1 MGEEEQS
8 QEPSPASLTGKPALR
23 ELISLISSLITLSH
37 SIKVFHSKWQLIR
50 NKLDELNSSLV
61 ALENC
66 SSDQN
71 TVISEIVLEIFKTVN
86 ESQDLAARC
95 VNVSFSGKLLMQS
108 DLDLICT
115 KFDFHVKKLSGVYSS
130 GILTN
135 GSALVVSKP
144 GFGATKDDMRFYV
157 RDLFSRL
164 KIGDVGMKLHALI
177 GLNEVVTDDEK
188 YVKIVVLEFE
198 DLVGLLVNFL
208 DNSELGI
215 QEMAVKV
222 CCVIAGFDCY
232 KGILIGNGVVSPL
245 IRFLE
250 SGSDMGKEL
259 AAVCLMKL
267 TENSDNAWSVSAHG
281 GATALLKLCGNG
293 DCRAELVGPVCGV
306 LRNLAGV
313 EEIKRFMVE
322 EGMVPV
328 FVNLAKSKDEVLVI
342 NAIEFLQAM
351 AYGDEVIRQMIIR
364 EGGIRVLVRILDP
377 RALFSS
383 KGREIAL
390 RAIENFCFSSAN
402 SLNLLMSYRFMD
414 HLLFFLRNGEVSVQ
428 ELALKLVFRLCGT
441 SEEANKAMGDAGFML
456 ELVKFLNAKSFEIR
470 EMAAEALSCMV
481 LLPRN
486 RKKFVQEDG
495 NIGLLLQSLDLR
507 EGNSG
512 NRKFLLSTLI
522 SLTSCN
528 SARRKIVN
536 SGYLKNIEK
545 LAQAEVHDAKKLVR
559 KLSSNRFRS
568 MLSGIWHS

>member
-1 MGEEEQS
+1 MGEKEQS
-8 QEPSPASLTGKPALR
+8 QKPSPASLTGQPTLR
-23 ELISLISSLITLSH
+23 ELISHISSLITLSH
-37 SIKVFHSKWQLIR
+37 SIKVFHSKWQVIR

-61 ALENC
+61 TLENC
-66 SSDQN
+66 NSDEN

-86 ESQDLAARC
+86 VSQDLAARC

-115 KFDFHVKKLSGVYSS
+115 KFDFHLKKLSGVYSS
-130 GILTN
+130 GILTK

-157 RDLFSRL
+157 RDLFTRL
-164 KIGDVGMKLHALI
+164 KIGDVGMKLQALI

-208 DNSELGI
+208 DYAELGI

-222 CCVIAGFDCY
+222 CCIIAEFDCY
-232 KGILIGNGVVSPL
+232 KGILIGNGVIAPL

-259 AAVCLMKL
+259 ATVCLMKL

-281 GATALLKLCGNG
+281 GVTALLKLCGNG
-293 DCRAELVGPVCGV
+293 NCGAELVGPVCGV
-306 LRNLAGV
+306 LRNLAGI
-313 EEIKRFMVE
+313 EEIKRFVVD
-322 EGMVPV
+322 EGMVAV
-328 FVNLAKSKDEVLVI
+328 FVNLAKSKDEVLMI
-342 NAIEFLQAM
+342 NAIEFLQLM
-351 AYGDEVIRQMIIR
+351 AYGDEVIRQMIVR

-377 RALFSS
+377 KASFSS
-383 KGREIAL
+383 KAQEIAL
-390 RAIENFCFSSAN
+390 RAIENFCFSSTN

-414 HLLFFLRNGEVSVQ
+414 QLLFFLRNGEVLVQ
-428 ELALKLVFRLCGT
+428 ELALKVASRLCGT
-441 SEEANKAMGDAGFML
+441 SAEANKAMGDAGFMP
-456 ELVKFLNAKSFEIR
+456 ELMKFLNSKSFEIR

-481 LLPRN
+481 LEPRN
-486 RKKFVQEDG
+486 RKKFVQEDR
-495 NIGLLLQSLDLR
+495 NIGLLLQSLDLQ

-512 NRKFLLSTLI
+512 NMKFLLSVLM
-522 SLTSCN
+522 SLTRCN

-545 LAQAEVHDAKKLVR
+545 LAEAEVYDAKKLVR